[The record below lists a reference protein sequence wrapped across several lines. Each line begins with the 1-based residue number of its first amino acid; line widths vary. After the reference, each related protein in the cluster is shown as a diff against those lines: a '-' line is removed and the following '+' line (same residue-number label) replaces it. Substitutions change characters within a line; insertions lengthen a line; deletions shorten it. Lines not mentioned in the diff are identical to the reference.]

1 MKKTTTQ
8 KARWAPWPQLLAALA
23 AVCLLG
29 LGAALAGHKQLPH
42 TAERST
48 LVANSALPSAQSV
61 QAVLPVSHTDCARMP
76 CLNLSFDDGPNPITT
91 PQILTILEQNHVH
104 ANFFVVGLRAAAMPS
119 ILQREYRD
127 GNEIGN
133 HSWSHP
139 DLTTLT
145 PAQVQAQV
153 SQTQAAVVTAGVP
166 APRLFRP
173 PYGAINATVK
183 SQIHLTLA
191 MWSVDPEDWNTSDPA
206 QLTQKVISEAK
217 PGGVID
223 MHDIDGSTIT
233 ALPAILQ
240 NLKSRFQ
247 LVTMSQLFNLAPG
260 EQGEFFGR

>member
-1 MKKTTTQ
+1 MEKTVVS
-8 KARWAPWPQLLAALA
+8 KMRWTSRPQLLAVAV

-29 LGAALAGHKQLPH
+29 LGVVPVGHGRLLHRAELP
-42 TAERST
+42 
-48 LVANSALPSAQSV
+48 VLPGSSSLPTQSV
-61 QAVLPVSHTDCARMP
+61 QTVLPLSTRVDCAKTP

-104 ANFFVVGLRAAAMPS
+104 ANFFVVGLRAAAMLG

-127 GNEIGN
+127 GDEIGN

-145 PAQVQAQV
+145 PTQVQAQV
-153 SQTQAAVVTAGVP
+153 SQTQAAVVAAGVP

-173 PYGAINATVK
+173 PYGAINAMVK

-191 MWSVDPEDWNTSDPA
+191 MWSVDPEDWNTSDPG
-206 QLTQKVISEAK
+206 QLAQKVINEAK
-217 PGGVID
+217 PGGVVD
-223 MHDIDGSTIT
+223 MHDIDSATVT

>member
-1 MKKTTTQ
+1 MKKTATQ
-8 KARWAPWPQLLAALA
+8 KTRWAPWPQLFAVAV

-29 LGAALAGHKQLPH
+29 LGVLPAGHKQLPH
-42 TAERST
+42 TIESST
-48 LVANSALPSAQSV
+48 LAGNSSLRPAQSV
-61 QAVLPVSHTDCARMP
+61 QAVLPVSHVDCARIP

-91 PQILTILEQNHVH
+91 PQILTILEHNHVH

-119 ILQREYRD
+119 ILQREYQGGD
-127 GNEIGN
+127 EIGN

-145 PAQVQAQV
+145 PAQVQSQV
-153 SQTQAAVVTAGVP
+153 SQTQTAVVAAGVP

-173 PYGAINATVK
+173 PYGAINAMVK

-191 MWSVDPEDWNTSDPA
+191 MWSVDPEDWNTNDPA
-206 QLTQKVISEAK
+206 QLTQKVINEAK
-217 PGGVID
+217 SGGVID
-223 MHDIDGSTIT
+223 MHDIDNSTVI